1 MTHVP
6 PALEILEPVCQ
17 AQNVKEEEDL
27 YQVKTIHLKI
37 QKVCNEF
44 YSFRNLCKWFW
55 FMLSHVFEYLWWNC
69 EPKLY
74 LHSVKLFFFIKDP
87 FEVTLKAQFLETLAT
102 LLPTRQQELALST
115 YKRLVQMFV
124 R

>member
-37 QKVCNEF
+37 QKAVINF
-44 YSFRNLCKWFW
+44 
-55 FMLSHVFEYLWWNC
+55 
-69 EPKLY
+69 
-74 LHSVKLFFFIKDP
+74 
-87 FEVTLKAQFLETLAT
+87 T
-102 LLPTRQQELALST
+102 LLGTCANGFGSCCLMYLNTCGGTVNQNCT
-115 YKRLVQMFV
+115 YIQ
-124 R
+124 